1 MKYFFDMDGV
11 LFNWEKAFVKF
22 FGKTPEEMTEDEFQ
36 EAKEQISY
44 SDFYEHLEV
53 IEEGFN
59 LFHAVLNMGDDAAIL
74 TSVGKYN
81 SKGVALQKQAA
92 LVRVLGYL
100 PEFHYTTSSKEKAK
114 FAGEGVLVDDR
125 MKSVHP
131 FREAGGTAVLFV
143 QTKPLLAA

>member
-36 EAKEQISY
+36 EAKEQIAY

-59 LFHAVLNMGDDAAIL
+59 LFHTVLDMGEEAAIL

-100 PEFHYTTSSKEKAK
+100 PEFHYTKSSKEKAK

-143 QTKPLLAA
+143 QTKPMLAA

>member
-11 LFNWEKAFVKF
+11 MFDWEKAFVKF
-22 FGKTPEEMTEDEFQ
+22 FGKTPEEMTEAEFQ
-36 EAKEQISY
+36 DAKEQIAY
-44 SDFYEHLEV
+44 SDFYENLEV
-53 IEEGFN
+53 IEEGLN
-59 LFHAVLNMGDDAAIL
+59 LFHSVINMGEEAAIL

-81 SKGVALQKQAA
+81 SEGVALQKQAA

-100 PEFHYTTSSKEKAK
+100 PEFHYTKSSKEKAA
-114 FAGEGVLVDDR
+114 FAGQGVLVDDR

-143 QTKPLLAA
+143 QTKPMLAA